1 MSKTK
6 SRTTV
11 GPLITKDKKVLT
23 EEKDMAEEL
32 NSFFQRFL
40 KEDLSQIPDP
50 ETEVVQ
56 RNMDPVRVCRGKD
69 SKTNDG
75 WEASTVKDMQNEIDN
90 ANHDDETKWLL
101 PAYMADQPH
110 LRK

>member
-1 MSKTK
+1 MKYVKSKTK

-11 GPLITKDKKVLT
+11 GPLITEDKKVLT

-32 NSFFQRFL
+32 NSFFASVFT

-56 RNMDPVRVCRGKD
+56 RNMDPGGYAQTKKENR
-69 SKTNDG
+69 S
-75 WEASTVKDMQNEIDN
+75 
-90 ANHDDETKWLL
+90 ANYAKKL
-101 PAYMADQPH
+101 PRDLMELDQA
-110 LRK
+110 

>member
-1 MSKTK
+1 MCIEKEVSNKIRNAKRKLEKELVTGPDKNNRKFTKYVKSKTK

-32 NSFFQRFL
+32 NSFFSSVFT

-56 RNMDPVRVCRGKD
+56 RNMDPVRVC
-69 SKTNDG
+69 SEN
-75 WEASTVKDMQNEIDN
+75 
-90 ANHDDETKWLL
+90 
-101 PAYMADQPH
+101 
-110 LRK
+110 